1 MTTVKPSHNRLDV
14 KNLELEKVLEL
25 SRIES
30 SASNRASANENENI
44 TDRLKKLIKPKAAVN
59 KIEGK

>member
-1 MTTVKPSHNRLDV
+1 MKPSQNRLDV

-25 SRIES
+25 SRIE

-44 TDRLKKLIKPKAAVN
+44 TDRLKKLIKPKTNVN
-59 KIEGK
+59 KIEGKQ